1 MILLCHMKH
10 VCVIKSPVGNLKIEE
25 EDNQIVKVAFTKED
39 VTEIPDTLLKKCAD
53 ELEEYF
59 RGNRKEFDLSLLMK
73 GTEFQVKVWHALEK
87 IPYGETRSYQDIAQM
102 IGKPK
107 ASRAVGMANH
117 VNPIVILV
125 PCHRVI
131 GKNGKLTGYGG
142 GLDKKKYL
150 LELEGEHHGIFDI
163 GEE

>member
-1 MILLCHMKH
+1 MLLLCHMKH
-10 VCVIKSPVGNLKIEE
+10 GCVIKSPIGNLKIEE
-25 EDNQIVKVAFTKED
+25 EDNYIVEVSFTEEKETQVSSD
-39 VTEIPDTLLKKCAD
+39 LLRRCVTEI
-53 ELEEYF
+53 EEYF
-59 RGNRKEFDLSLLMK
+59 RGNRKEFDLPLLLK
-73 GTEFQVKVWHALEK
+73 GTDFQKRVWHALEK
-87 IPYGETRSYQDIAQM
+87 IPYGETRSYQDIACM

-163 GEE
+163 SEE

>member
-10 VCVIKSPVGNLKIEE
+10 GCVIKSPIGNLKIEE
-25 EDNQIVKVAFTKED
+25 EDNYIVEVSFTEEKETQVSSD
-39 VTEIPDTLLKKCAD
+39 LLRRCVTEI
-53 ELEEYF
+53 EEYF
-59 RGNRKEFDLSLLMK
+59 RGNRKEFDLPLLLK
-73 GTEFQVKVWHALEK
+73 GTDFQKRVWHALEK
-87 IPYGETRSYQDIAQM
+87 IPYGETRSYQDIACM

-163 GEE
+163 SEE

>member
-10 VCVIKSPVGNLKIEE
+10 GCVIKSPIGNLKIEE
-25 EDNQIVKVAFTKED
+25 EDNYIVEVSFTDEEESPINFD
-39 VTEIPDTLLKKCAD
+39 LLARCAQ
-53 ELEEYF
+53 ELKEYF
-59 RGNRKEFDLSLLMK
+59 RGNRKEFDLPLLLK
-73 GTEFQVKVWHALEK
+73 GTEFQKKVWHALEK
-87 IPYGETRSYQDIAQM
+87 IPYGETRSYQDIACM

-163 GEE
+163 SEE

>member
-1 MILLCHMKH
+1 MLLLCHMKH
-10 VCVIKSPVGNLKIEE
+10 GCVIKSPIGNLKIEE
-25 EDNQIVKVAFTKED
+25 EDNYIVEVSFTEEKETQVSSD
-39 VTEIPDTLLKKCAD
+39 LLRRCVTEI
-53 ELEEYF
+53 EEYF
-59 RGNRKEFDLSLLMK
+59 RGNRKEFDLPLLLK
-73 GTEFQVKVWHALEK
+73 GTDFQKRVWHALEK
-87 IPYGETRSYQDIAQM
+87 IPYGQTRSYQDIAMM
-102 IGKPK
+102 IKNPK

-163 GEE
+163 SEE

>member
-10 VCVIKSPVGNLKIEE
+10 GCVIKSPIGNLKIEE
-25 EDNQIVKVAFTKED
+25 EDNYIVEVSFTEEKETQVSSD
-39 VTEIPDTLLKKCAD
+39 LLRRCVTEI
-53 ELEEYF
+53 EEYF
-59 RGNRKEFDLSLLMK
+59 RGNRKEFDLPLLLK
-73 GTEFQVKVWHALEK
+73 GTDFQKRVWHALEK
-87 IPYGETRSYQDIAQM
+87 IPYGQTRSYQDIAMM
-102 IGKPK
+102 IKNPK

-163 GEE
+163 SEE

>member
-10 VCVIKSPVGNLKIEE
+10 GCVIKSPIGNLKIEE
-25 EDNQIVKVAFTKED
+25 EDNYIVEVSFTDEEESPINFD
-39 VTEIPDTLLKKCAD
+39 LLARCAQ
-53 ELEEYF
+53 ELKEYF
-59 RGNRKEFDLSLLMK
+59 RGNRKEFDLPLLLK
-73 GTEFQVKVWHALEK
+73 GTEFQKKVWHALET
-87 IPYGETRSYQDIAQM
+87 IPYGQTRSYQDIAMM
-102 IGKPK
+102 IKNPK

-150 LELEGEHHGIFDI
+150 LELEGEHHGI
-163 GEE
+163 